1 MADLV
6 GKDWAAP
13 SSQAGASTGSRNWSG
28 WCANSRTPSP
38 TCRLPATAADRK
50 SLSLTLFA
58 GFVSWCCHAGG
69 PEWQPVQCDN
79 APRVALRRFDRC
91 MPEVY
96 RQRI

>member
-38 TCRLPATAADRK
+38 TCRLPATAA
-50 SLSLTLFA
+50 
-58 GFVSWCCHAGG
+58 
-69 PEWQPVQCDN
+69 
-79 APRVALRRFDRC
+79 
-91 MPEVY
+91 
-96 RQRI
+96 